1 MKCPFCKFEDTKVI
15 DSRASNE
22 GSVIRRRR
30 HCESCGRRFTTYE
43 KVEEIPLLVMKKDQR
58 REPYERA
65 KVLQGIM
72 RACEKRPVSGDQQ
85 RAIVEELEKMLD
97 EKEQR
102 EIRSSEIGEF
112 VMEKLSQLDQVA
124 YVRFASVYREFKDL
138 NHFMKEVK
146 VLLGKKQ

>member
-85 RAIVEELEKMLD
+85 RAIVEELEKTLD

-102 EIRSSEIGEF
+102 EVRTSEIGEF

>member
-1 MKCPFCKFEDTKVI
+1 MV
-15 DSRASNE
+15 
-22 GSVIRRRR
+22 V
-30 HCESCGRRFTTYE
+30 
-43 KVEEIPLLVMKKDQR
+43 KKDQR
-58 REPYERA
+58 REPYERT

-72 RACEKRPVSGDQQ
+72 KACEKRPVSMDQQ
-85 RAIVEELEKMLD
+85 QAVVEELEKVLD

-112 VMEKLSQLDQVA
+112 IMEKLSQLDQVA

>member
-85 RAIVEELEKMLD
+85 RAIVEELEKTLD

>member
-30 HCESCGRRFTTYE
+30 HCDSCGRRFTTYE

-85 RAIVEELEKMLD
+85 RTIVEELEKMLD

-102 EIRSSEIGEF
+102 EVRSSEIGEF

-124 YVRFASVYREFKDL
+124 YVRFASVYREFNDL

-146 VLLGKKQ
+146 VLLGKKP

>member
-1 MKCPFCKFEDTKVI
+1 MRCPFCKFEDTKVV

-30 HCESCGRRFTTYE
+30 ECEPCGRRFTTYE
-43 KVEEIPLLVMKKDQR
+43 KVEEIPLLVVKKDQR

-72 RACEKRPVSGDQQ
+72 KACEKRPVSVEQQ
-85 RAIVEELEKMLD
+85 QAIVEGLEKMLD
-97 EKEQR
+97 EKEHR
-102 EIRSSEIGEF
+102 ETRSSEIGEF
-112 VMEKLSQLDQVA
+112 VMEKLSQIDQVA

-138 NHFMKEVK
+138 NHFMQEVK
-146 VLLGKKQ
+146 VLLGKK